1 MKGRPMTALPE
12 DSWLLGIRPQPAR
25 VTAEEYEAL
34 PEEISRAIEI
44 VDGYVVYC
52 EAPTPNHQ
60 TAGRRLA
67 NLLEAHARKA
77 MDRGHEC
84 ITVNNDVDLRLRDV
98 PLLNRRPD
106 VILYRCLDLDRGERL
121 QAEHAL
127 LVVEIVSPGSE
138 TQDTTD
144 KPGEYAKAGISH
156 YWIVRLDNTGVAVI
170 ERYQL
175 DRATMFYK
183 HTGTF
188 MKDEADHTPQV
199 SNPIPVTIEWSDLR
213 F

>member
-1 MKGRPMTALPE
+1 MTALPD
-12 DSWLLGIRPQPAR
+12 DSWLLSIRPQPMR

-34 PEEISRAIEI
+34 PEEIAKAIEI
-44 VDGYVVYC
+44 VDGYVIYC
-52 EAPTPNHQ
+52 EAPTPDHQ

-67 NLLEAHARKA
+67 NLLERHARAA
-77 MDRGHEC
+77 MDRGHGC
-84 ITVNNDVDLRLRDV
+84 ITVNNDVDLRLRDL

-106 VILYRCLDLDRGERL
+106 VVVYRCLDRERDERL
-121 QAEHAL
+121 RAEHVL

-144 KPGEYAKAGISH
+144 KPGEYAKAGIPH
-156 YWIVRLDNTGVAVI
+156 YWIARLDNSGVSTI

-175 DRATMFYK
+175 DRAAMLYK
-183 HTGTF
+183 HVGTF
-188 MKDEADHTPQV
+188 MKDEPGDPPGV
-199 SNPIPVTIEWSDLR
+199 GNPISITIEWSELE

>member
-1 MKGRPMTALPE
+1 MHGLPD
-12 DSWLLGIRPQPAR
+12 DSWLRTIRPQPSR

-34 PEEISRAIEI
+34 PEEIARAIEI
-44 VDGYVVYC
+44 VDGYIVYC
-52 EAPTPNHQ
+52 EAPTPDHQ

-67 NLLEAHARKA
+67 NVLEIHTRSA

-84 ITVNNDVDLRLRDV
+84 VTVNNDVDLRLRDV

-106 VILYRCLDLDRGERL
+106 VVLYRRLDRDRGERL
-121 QAEHAL
+121 RAEHAL
-127 LVVEIVSPGSE
+127 LVIEIVSPGSE

-144 KPGEYAKAGISH
+144 KPGEYAKAGIPH
-156 YWIVRLDNTGVAVI
+156 CWIVRLDNVGVSVI

-175 DRATMFYK
+175 DRAAMLYK
-183 HTGTF
+183 HVGTF
-188 MKDEADHTPQV
+188 MKDEGGDLPSV
-199 SNPIPVTIEWSDLR
+199 SNPIPMTIDWSALE